1 MSIEPLTPYIAVPD
15 VSVED
20 TEINLSADLAE
31 VDVQEDKKLNEI
43 PDSTESSS
51 DSNPESLKNE
61 AYLLLQN
68 AFQFHRDHAWVI
80 QSLVEREAAEDLK
93 QTLVVET

>member
-68 AFQFHRDHAWVI
+68 AFQFHRDPYDSSHSYFSGRNV
-80 QSLVEREAAEDLK
+80 
-93 QTLVVET
+93 